1 MDRKNNLLKIV
12 GLSLAL
18 VVMVLVQGSPGFAQ
32 STEPQSQPPAQTP
45 EVQQLKERLQS
56 LEETVKVLK
65 DQITSMEAR
74 KSSPPAI
81 VQATY
86 SSPASS
92 PGFAGPD
99 YAPAAGTSPN
109 PQDPKGEST
118 FEVYGFAMLDAGYQ
132 VKQNDPDWFDVVRP
146 TKLPR
151 FDNQFAP
158 NGNTYFGVRQSRLGV
173 KSSTPTKYGELKTQF
188 EFELFGTGAQAG
200 QTIFRLRHAWGE
212 LGQFGAGQQNS
223 TFMDGDVFPNTIE
236 YWGPNGMV
244 LFRNV
249 QFRWMPL
256 RGRNALSIA
265 LERPGASAD
274 QGNFADRIQLQ
285 GVRPHFSLPDLTAN
299 FRWTRNWGHVQ
310 VAGLFKRIAW
320 EDTVNDGL
328 DLKRTGENGTTVDDL
343 DLTGSAIGGGLNITS
358 ALKFGENSTGKFAF
372 VFGQGIQNYM
382 NDADVDVGVQ
392 TNLAAGNPR
401 RPIVGKALPM
411 WSFIAYLDHNWS
423 KRWSSSFGYSMM
435 TVDNSNGQ
443 AADAYRRGHYASG
456 NLLYYPWENVLMG
469 GEFIWGRRENFLDG
483 FKSDDFRFQFS
494 FKYNFSKKWTF

>member
-1 MDRKNNLLKIV
+1 MPMRNGGLVLTLIVLLFSTQ
-12 GLSLAL
+12 SL
-18 VVMVLVQGSPGFAQ
+18 V
-32 STEPQSQPPAQTP
+32 AQTVETQKP
-45 EVQQLKERLQS
+45 TTEVQQLKDRLQQ
-56 LEETVKVLK
+56 LEQTVLQLKSQLESIEASPRKPSSAVGETV
-65 DQITSMEAR
+65 A
-74 KSSPPAI
+74 
-81 VQATY
+81 
-86 SSPASS
+86 
-92 PGFAGPD
+92 
-99 YAPAAGTSPN
+99 APAAATSSVPTTGTATTAVVPEPK

-118 FEVYGFAMLDAGYQ
+118 FEVYGFAMLDSGYQ
-132 VKQNDPDWFDVVRP
+132 FKQNDPDWFDVVRP

-151 FDNQFAP
+151 FSNQFAP

-212 LGQFGAGQQNS
+212 LGQFGAGQQNT

-249 QFRWMPL
+249 QVRWMPL
-256 RGRNALSIA
+256 KGRNAVSIA
-265 LERPGASAD
+265 LERPGASND
-274 QGNFADRIQLQ
+274 QGRFADRIELQ
-285 GVRPHFSLPDLTAN
+285 GVRGHFNLPDLTAN
-299 FRWTRNWGHVQ
+299 VRFTRDWGHVQ
-310 VAGLFKRIAW
+310 VAGLLRRIAW
-320 EDTVNDGL
+320 VDTNNDEF
-328 DLKRTGENGTTVDDL
+328 DLS
-343 DLTGSAIGGGLNITS
+343 GSAVGAGLNVTS
-358 ALKFGENSTGKFAF
+358 ALKFGENTTGKFAF

-382 NDADVDVGVQ
+382 NDADTDIAIE
-392 TNLAAGNPR
+392 TNLAAGDPR

-411 WSFIAYLDHNWS
+411 VSFIAYLDHNWS

-435 TVDNSNGQ
+435 DVDNTNGQ

-483 FKSDDFRFQFS
+483 FKSDDFRMQFS
-494 FKYNFSKKWTF
+494 FKYNFSKKWSF